1 MPGERLLGSHREEVL
16 PCAVGEEVC
25 KLRPFGALTLSVIT
39 YHDTDVGKG
48 MCRCCSA
55 ARFDAGART
64 VSDGDRELRRIL
76 ASAVNVRT

>member
-48 MCRCCSA
+48 MC
-55 ARFDAGART
+55 
-64 VSDGDRELRRIL
+64 
-76 ASAVNVRT
+76 